1 MENINYSKYYTEAE
15 NLLKKAVVQL
25 QKSNL
30 EEVSALSKDVPS
42 EFIDKDKKINVVFA
56 GQYSAG
62 KSTILSIMTG
72 IKLKVGQGVTTDKV
86 NHLEWNGMYITDTPG
101 IHTQNNIEHDEITY
115 KEIANADL
123 IVFVLT
129 NEGFTNHLGKHF
141 KKLITE
147 RGKGSEMMLVVNKMD
162 STAKGNCEET
172 QKVILEKNISP
183 VLEPEFS
190 VEDFY
195 ISFMDAKLYLES
207 LEETDPEEKKYL
219 YKDSG
224 IDSFYKNINAFI
236 EDKKILGQST
246 TSLYK
251 LEDLLCEGLTKY
263 SCGDPCIDGCKHLLN
278 QQRIILSEARNNIIY
293 NAGIAIRNKTSQ
305 ISKWGDSLANEITTE
320 MDVENFEIDLNRK
333 YKDVNDICEF
343 ELNDLFK
350 EVVDK
355 ENQRINCEIDNL
367 VNSTYAE
374 TIRYEIDKKIKSS
387 ELPNYDSRNSDKV
400 SKVIDKASKAS
411 KCLIKLTTGP
421 NGQNGWNIFSTVST
435 FSGSKGHNL
444 VLNVGHFFGHKF
456 KPWEA
461 VKIAG
466 KIGKVAQAAGALFSV
481 VTIFIELWNERK
493 QKEAEEKM
501 RNARYTIR
509 NSFNDVE
516 NEINMKFDETV
527 QTWIA
532 ENIDPKIKEIDSKID
547 EINQICE
554 IQNKEYKNISALLDE
569 TRQLISAIHN
579 ESDKKK

>member
-1 MENINYSKYYTEAE
+1 MENIIYSKYYTEAE
-15 NLLKKAVVQL
+15 NLLKKAVAQL

-320 MDVENFEIDLNRK
+320 MDPKNFEIDLKRK
-333 YKDVNDICEF
+333 YDDVNKLCEF
-343 ELNDLFK
+343 ELSKLFK
-350 EVVDK
+350 DIVEKEICRIKEKVDK
-355 ENQRINCEIDNL
+355 LMNSNYVEIL
-367 VNSTYAE
+367 
-374 TIRYEIDKKIKSS
+374 RHEIDKKIKSS
-387 ELPNYDSRNSDKV
+387 EFSNYNNRNSEKLGKIVDKT
-400 SKVIDKASKAS
+400 SKAS
-411 KCLIKLTTGP
+411 NFLIKLATGT
-421 NGQNGWNIFSTVST
+421 NGQNGWNIFSPVST
-435 FSGSKGHNL
+435 FSGSKMHDL
-444 VLNVGHFFGHKF
+444 VLNIGRFFGHKF

-466 KIGKVAQAAGALFSV
+466 KIGKVAQAVGAILSV
-481 VTIFIELWNERK
+481 LTIFIELRNERK

-501 RNARYTIR
+501 RNARYMVR
-509 NSFNDVE
+509 NSFNEAE
-516 NEINMKFDETV
+516 NEINMNFDELT
-527 QTWIA
+527 QCWIS

-569 TRQLISAIHN
+569 TRQLISTIHN
-579 ESDKKK
+579 ESAK

>member
-1 MENINYSKYYTEAE
+1 MENIIYSKYYTEAE
-15 NLLKKAVVQL
+15 NLLKKAVAQL

-320 MDVENFEIDLNRK
+320 MDPKNFEIDLKRK
-333 YKDVNDICEF
+333 YDDVNKLCEF
-343 ELNDLFK
+343 ELSKLFK
-350 EVVDK
+350 DIVEKEICRIKEKVDK
-355 ENQRINCEIDNL
+355 LMNSNYVEIL
-367 VNSTYAE
+367 
-374 TIRYEIDKKIKSS
+374 RHEIDKKIKSS
-387 ELPNYDSRNSDKV
+387 EFSNYNNRNSEKLGKIVDKT
-400 SKVIDKASKAS
+400 SKAS
-411 KCLIKLTTGP
+411 NFLIKLATGT
-421 NGQNGWNIFSTVST
+421 NGQNGWNIFSPVST
-435 FSGSKGHNL
+435 FSGSKMHDL
-444 VLNVGHFFGHKF
+444 VLNIGRFFGHKF

-466 KIGKVAQAAGALFSV
+466 EIGKVAQAVGAILSV
-481 VTIFIELWNERK
+481 LTIFIELRNERK

-501 RNARYTIR
+501 RNARYMVR
-509 NSFNDVE
+509 NSFNEAE
-516 NEINMKFDETV
+516 NEINMNFDELT
-527 QTWIA
+527 QCWIS

-569 TRQLISAIHN
+569 TRQLISTIHN
-579 ESDKKK
+579 ESAK

>member
-305 ISKWGDSLANEITTE
+305 ISKWGDSLANEITME
-320 MDVENFEIDLNRK
+320 MDPKNFEIDLNRK
-333 YKDVNDICEF
+333 YDDINKLCEF
-343 ELNDLFK
+343 ELSKLFK
-350 EVVDK
+350 DIVEKEICRIKEKVDK
-355 ENQRINCEIDNL
+355 LMNSNYVEIL
-367 VNSTYAE
+367 
-374 TIRYEIDKKIKSS
+374 RHEIDKKIKSS

-400 SKVIDKASKAS
+400 IKVIDKASKAS
-411 KCLIKLTTGP
+411 KYLIKLTTGP

-466 KIGKVAQAAGALFSV
+466 KIAKTAQLAGALFSV
-481 VTIFIELWNERK
+481 VIIFTELQKEKK

-516 NEINMKFDETV
+516 NEINMKFDEAV

-532 ENIDPKIKEIDSKID
+532 DNIDPKIKELDSKID
-547 EINQICE
+547 EINQACE
-554 IQNKEYKNISALLDE
+554 IQDKEYKRIGSLLEE

>member
-207 LEETDPEEKKYL
+207 VEETDPEEKKYL

-224 IDSFYKNINAFI
+224 IDGFYKNINAFI

-251 LEDLLCEGLTKY
+251 LEDLLCEALTKY

-320 MDVENFEIDLNRK
+320 MDPKNFEIDLNRK
-333 YKDVNDICEF
+333 YDDVNKLCEF
-343 ELNDLFK
+343 ELSKLFK
-350 EVVDK
+350 DIVEKEICRIKEKVDK
-355 ENQRINCEIDNL
+355 LMNSNYVEIL
-367 VNSTYAE
+367 
-374 TIRYEIDKKIKSS
+374 RHEIDKKIKSS
-387 ELPNYDSRNSDKV
+387 EFSNYNNRNSEKLGKIVDKT
-400 SKVIDKASKAS
+400 SKAS
-411 KCLIKLTTGP
+411 NFLIKLATGT
-421 NGQNGWNIFSTVST
+421 NGQNGWNIFSPVST
-435 FSGSKGHNL
+435 FSGSKMHDL
-444 VLNVGHFFGHKF
+444 VLNIGRFFGHKF

-466 KIGKVAQAAGALFSV
+466 KIGKVAQAVGAILSV
-481 VTIFIELWNERK
+481 LTIFIELWNERK

-501 RNARYTIR
+501 RNARYMVR
-509 NSFNDVE
+509 NSFNEAE
-516 NEINMKFDETV
+516 NEINMNFDELT
-527 QTWIA
+527 QCWIS

-569 TRQLISAIHN
+569 TRQLISTIHN
-579 ESDKKK
+579 ESAK